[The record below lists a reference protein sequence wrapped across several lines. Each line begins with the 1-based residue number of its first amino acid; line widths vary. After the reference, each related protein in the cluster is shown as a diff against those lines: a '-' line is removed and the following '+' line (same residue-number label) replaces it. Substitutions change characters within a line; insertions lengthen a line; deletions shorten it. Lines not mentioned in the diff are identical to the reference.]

1 MVSHPQLNTKQV
13 LQSTELKNKLYPAM
27 DRRAS
32 GVILFK
38 NVFVDDNIQGIK
50 NIKSNTEVQYDT
62 QVSK

>member
-1 MVSHPQLNTKQV
+1 
-13 LQSTELKNKLYPAM
+13 M